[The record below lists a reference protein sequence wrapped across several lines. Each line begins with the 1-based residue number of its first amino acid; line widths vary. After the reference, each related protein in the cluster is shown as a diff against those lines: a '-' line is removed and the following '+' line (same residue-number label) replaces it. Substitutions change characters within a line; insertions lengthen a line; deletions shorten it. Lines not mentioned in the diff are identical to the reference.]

1 MEIEMPTYVQLAY
14 EGAPGVAFPRDL
26 SAVSIFLL
34 IGMIQ
39 IAVAILAGDQSAA
52 FSLQTIW

>member
-1 MEIEMPTYVQLAY
+1 MPTYVQLAY

-34 IGMIQ
+34 IGLIQ
-39 IAVAILAGDQSAA
+39 IAVAILAGDQSAS